1 MVVTGIAIWIGFLLD
16 LILGDPPKLYHPV
29 RWIGREISFLERRLL
44 KTAEAAC
51 EAENVGSKMRGEASQ
66 GTEEASDWGRDADRA
81 LRERKARERAAG
93 TAMAVIVL
101 LTWFLIPTV
110 LLWCCFHVHWILG
123 MAVEGWLCYR
133 MLATRCLRD
142 ESMPV
147 YRALKDGDLGQAR
160 TAVSRIVG
168 RDTEALD
175 EEGVAKATVETIAEN
190 ASDGAV
196 APLFYM
202 MLFGAVGGFVY
213 KAVNTMDSMVGYRN
227 EKYQYFG
234 TAAARI
240 DDVLNFIPARIC
252 AGLIILCCWG
262 RTFDRKEAAGIW
274 RRDKRKHKSP
284 NSAQSEAAMAGALG
298 VELAGN
304 ASYFGK
310 IVEKDSI
317 GDRKR
322 AIEPEDIIRA
332 NRMLYRVVWVMMI
345 LFSVIRALVFLV

>member
-1 MVVTGIAIWIGFLLD
+1 MAAVVVIWIGFLLD

-29 RWIGREISFLERRLL
+29 RWIGKEISFLEKRLL
-44 KTAEAAC
+44 KPS
-51 EAENVGSKMRGEASQ
+51 VSQ
-66 GTEEASDWGRDADRA
+66 ADANGKA
-81 LRERKARERAAG
+81 QMPESVRKARERRSGAV
-93 TAMAVIVL
+93 MAVIVMI
-101 LTWFLIPTV
+101 TAFVVSGLI
-110 LLWCCFHVHWILG
+110 LWICYRVHPILG
-123 MAVEGWLCYR
+123 VAVEGWLCYR
-133 MLATRCLRD
+133 MLAARCLRD

-147 YRALKDGDLGQAR
+147 YRALKKHDLPAAR

-168 RDTEALD
+168 RDTETLD

-213 KAVNTMDSMVGYRN
+213 KAVNTMDSMVGYKN
-227 EKYQYFG
+227 DKYQYFG

-240 DDVLNFIPARIC
+240 DDVLNFIPSRIC
-252 AGLIILCCWG
+252 AVLIILCSWG
-262 RTFDRKEAAGIW
+262 RRFDRKRAANVW
-274 RRDKRKHKSP
+274 QRDRRKHKSP

-298 VELAGN
+298 VELAGD

-310 IVEKDSI
+310 IVKKDTI
-317 GDRKR
+317 GDRTR

-345 LFSVIRALVFLV
+345 LFTVLKGVLGFVL

>member
-1 MVVTGIAIWIGFLLD
+1 MTGISVWIGFLLD

-29 RWIGREISFLERRLL
+29 RWVGREISFLEKCFLGVE
-44 KTAEAAC
+44 KE
-51 EAENVGSKMRGEASQ
+51 GESA
-66 GTEEASDWGRDADRA
+66 RKK
-81 LRERKARERAAG
+81 REHLGGAV
-93 TAMAVIVL
+93 MAVIVMA
-101 LTWFLIPTV
+101 TWFVIPSAI
-110 LLWCCFHVHWILG
+110 LWICFHLNWILG
-123 MAVEGWLCYR
+123 LCVEGWLCYR
-133 MLATRCLRD
+133 MLATRSLRD

-147 YRALKDGDLGQAR
+147 YRALKKGNLPQAR
-160 TAVSRIVG
+160 KAVSRIVG
-168 RDTEALD
+168 RDTDALD

-213 KAVNTMDSMVGYRN
+213 KSVNTMDSMVGYRN
-227 EKYQYFG
+227 ERYQYFG

-252 AGLIILCCWG
+252 AILIIICSWG
-262 RTFDRKEAAGIW
+262 STYSRKDAARIW
-274 RRDKRKHKSP
+274 RRDRRKHKSP

-298 VELAGN
+298 VELAGD

-310 IVEKDSI
+310 IVKKDYI
-317 GDRKR
+317 GDCTR

-332 NRMLYRVVWVMMI
+332 NRMLYRVVWIMMI
-345 LFSVIRALVFLV
+345 LFSVIRLVVALAFGNVL

>member
-1 MVVTGIAIWIGFLLD
+1 MAAVVVIWIGFLLD

-29 RWIGREISFLERRLL
+29 RWFGKEISFFEKRLL
-44 KTAEAAC
+44 RPVEPGMNEA
-51 EAENVGSKMRGEASQ
+51 
-66 GTEEASDWGRDADRA
+66 GRKKRDRRNGA
-81 LRERKARERAAG
+81 I
-93 TAMAVIVL
+93 MAVIVMA
-101 LTWFLIPTV
+101 TAFVVSALI
-110 LLWCCFHVHWILG
+110 LWICYRLHTILG
-123 MAVEGWLCYR
+123 VCVEGWLCYR
-133 MLATRCLRD
+133 MLAARCLRD

-147 YRALKDGDLGQAR
+147 YRALKRNDLQAAR

-168 RDTEALD
+168 RDTDSLD

-213 KAVNTMDSMVGYRN
+213 KAVNTMDSMVGYKN
-227 EKYQYFG
+227 DKYQYFG

-240 DDVLNFIPARIC
+240 DDVLNFIPSRIC
-252 AGLIILCCWG
+252 AVLIILCSWG
-262 RTFDRKEAAGIW
+262 RRFDRKRAAKIW
-274 RRDKRKHKSP
+274 KRDRRKHKSP

-298 VELAGN
+298 IELAGD

-310 IVEKDSI
+310 VVKKDYI
-317 GDRKR
+317 GDRTR

-345 LFSVIRALVFLV
+345 IYSVLRILLMHGTIAA

>member
-1 MVVTGIAIWIGFLLD
+1 MAAVVVIWIGFLLD

-29 RWIGREISFLERRLL
+29 RWIGKEISFLEKRLL
-44 KTAEAAC
+44 KPS
-51 EAENVGSKMRGEASQ
+51 VSQ
-66 GTEEASDWGRDADRA
+66 ADANGKA
-81 LRERKARERAAG
+81 QMPESVRKARERRSGAI
-93 TAMAVIVL
+93 MAVIVMV
-101 LTWFLIPTV
+101 TAFVVSALI
-110 LLWCCFHVHWILG
+110 LWICYRVHPILG
-123 MAVEGWLCYR
+123 VAVEGWLCYR
-133 MLATRCLRD
+133 MLAARCLRD

-147 YRALKDGDLGQAR
+147 YRALKKHDLPAAR

-168 RDTEALD
+168 RDTDTLD

-213 KAVNTMDSMVGYRN
+213 KAVNTMDSMVGYKN
-227 EKYQYFG
+227 DKYQYFG
-234 TAAARI
+234 TVAARI
-240 DDVLNFIPARIC
+240 DDVLNFIPSRIC
-252 AGLIILCCWG
+252 AVLIILCSWG
-262 RTFDRKEAAGIW
+262 RRFDRKRAAKVW
-274 RRDKRKHKSP
+274 QRDRRKHKSP

-298 VELAGN
+298 VELAGD

-310 IVEKDSI
+310 IVKKDTI
-317 GDRKR
+317 GDRTR

-345 LFSVIRALVFLV
+345 LFTILKGVLGFML